1 MGNTWN
7 TKLIPAILALTLLAS
22 LNSAPA
28 RAADSNAAPTCMG
41 TDSALTIDNERALEL
56 KNSNS
61 GAAIRANVAG
71 KVERIF
77 KEQCNSKGTC
87 HDHFEIRLGENSD
100 DVLEVVYSMDFGD
113 LPKLQIG
120 DDVQACGDFI
130 NTNVNPKRGPA
141 SPSGA
146 IIHWVHRSTCM
157 DHESGFVT
165 INGTLFGFDKDRK
178 NQACKKGV
186 APRE

>member
-1 MGNTWN
+1 MSNTWN
-7 TKLIPAILALTLLAS
+7 TNLIPSILALTLLAS
-22 LNSAPA
+22 LNPA
-28 RAADSNAAPTCMG
+28 FASAADPTCIG
-41 TDSALTIDNERALEL
+41 VGAAIPIDNARALEL

-71 KVERIF
+71 KIDRIF
-77 KEQCNSKGTC
+77 NVQCNSKGTC
-87 HDHFEIRLGENSD
+87 HDHFEIKLGPKD
-100 DVLEVVYSMDFGD
+100 KDVLEVVYSNDFGD
-113 LPKLQIG
+113 LPKLQVG

-130 NTNVNPKRGPA
+130 NTSAPPKAGPA

-146 IIHWVHRSTCM
+146 IIHWVHKSTCM
-157 DHESGFVT
+157 DHETGFVSV
-165 INGTLFGFDKDRK
+165 NGTLFGQDKDRK